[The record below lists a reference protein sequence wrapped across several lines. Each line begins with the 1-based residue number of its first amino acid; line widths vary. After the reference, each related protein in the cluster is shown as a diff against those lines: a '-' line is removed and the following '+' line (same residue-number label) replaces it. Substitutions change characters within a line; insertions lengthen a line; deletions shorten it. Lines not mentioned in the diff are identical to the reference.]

1 MAIILTRR
9 TVRVLQISF
18 NVRNQIV
25 VFLTRGDVMVLKI
38 VLMVLMKWDAVS
50 LHDII
55 FEFLLNL
62 HVFSVRQP
70 DVIYD
75 WSILTNIR
83 RYL

>member
-62 HVFSVRQP
+62 HVFSV
-70 DVIYD
+70 
-75 WSILTNIR
+75 
-83 RYL
+83 